1 MNKRIKKKWSR
12 VERLENKVAQL
23 TAENI
28 LLTDALRN
36 HANNINDLYDIVKLN
51 AQATNSRFDKLE
63 KQVAN
68 SNAKKSWFSRK
79 YELNMLNR
87 FFEWLHIHTVISG
100 RSCIRRNCKSFHGLS
115 PSAHCAWV
123 TKESTEGMRG
133 GNPTS

>member
-12 VERLENKVAQL
+12 FERLENKVAQL

-36 HANNINDLYDIVKLN
+36 HANNTRDLDDIVKRN
-51 AQATNSRFDKLE
+51 AQATNSRFDKIE

-79 YELNMLNR
+79 
-87 FFEWLHIHTVISG
+87 
-100 RSCIRRNCKSFHGLS
+100 
-115 PSAHCAWV
+115 
-123 TKESTEGMRG
+123 
-133 GNPTS
+133 